1 MQWEFVASTRPNIAP
16 TANPNIQTSFEYMAN
31 TIIASMSHKQ
41 LWTCLNPKCLELGYG
56 RSKSNEAWADSGEDY
71 LCDCGSRK
79 VFCKYE
85 KEEKASIED
94 LQYELKK
101 KVKEELNRYSHF
113 YKKYYNV
120 DMTLR
125 HEHVSTVW
133 NKIFYISD
141 VDFTL
146 DLINSK
152 NENNYVK
159 KN

>member
-1 MQWEFVASTRPNIAP
+1 
-16 TANPNIQTSFEYMAN
+16 MAN

-56 RSKSNEAWADSGEDY
+56 RSKSNEAWVDSGEDY
-71 LCDCGSRK
+71 LCDCGTRRT
-79 VFCKYE
+79 FCKYE
-85 KEEKASIED
+85 NEEKAPIED
-94 LQYELKK
+94 LQYELKE
-101 KVKEELNRYSHF
+101 KVKEELDKYSNY
-113 YKKYYNV
+113 YKNYYNV

-152 NENNYVK
+152 NESNYVR

>member
-1 MQWEFVASTRPNIAP
+1 
-16 TANPNIQTSFEYMAN
+16 MAN

-56 RSKSNEAWADSGEDY
+56 RSKSNEAWVDRGEDY
-71 LCDCGSRK
+71 LCDCGTRRT
-79 VFCKYE
+79 FCKYE
-85 KEEKASIED
+85 NEEKAPIED
-94 LQYELKK
+94 LQYELKE
-101 KVKEELNRYSHF
+101 KVKEELDKYSNY
-113 YKKYYNV
+113 YKNYYNV

-152 NENNYVK
+152 NESNYVK